1 MNLDEAVPDHRVEL
15 LQKWMAD
22 PKLMAQAGLAS
33 TAEGHE
39 GTFLAG
45 KTPANIMK
53 KRQESK
59 AKRDAAVTDT
69 SVANGTHSKKKKN
82 KKNNKKALV
91 KALEKL
97 TGHNHKHHNQHAYS
111 DWTVEK
117 LDAKISEVLAS
128 YKADLESAIN
138 DIESII
144 AMIPNEKIL
153 VTLKGHITKN
163 TQGVSRFIEKKQGFD
178 ETFMQIA
185 NGLYRYASSSS
196 ALKKINHKLVYPS
209 FFNWSTEL
217 AFLQKGYFV
226 HELLSI
232 LLIFLQRNNNIEDK
246 TSHIKDHL
254 HDTIHVTLKYK
265 SNIDRKFGQLKKM
278 KEALDAKAKVQRQEN
293 RLVNH
298 THLKNLRADI
308 EEELHPDSAFKL
320 GQPFED
326 Y

>member
-1 MNLDEAVPDHRVEL
+1 
-15 LQKWMAD
+15 MAY
-22 PKLMAQAGLAS
+22 PAALAS
-33 TAEGHE
+33 PAEGHE
-39 GTFLAG
+39 GTFLAA
-45 KTPANIMK
+45 KTPADIMK

-59 AKRDAAVTDT
+59 AKRDAVVTDT

-97 TGHNHKHHNQHAYS
+97 TGHNHKHNSQHAYS

-128 YKADLESAIN
+128 YKSDLESAIK
-138 DIESII
+138 DIASII
-144 AMIPNEKIL
+144 SMVPNEKIL
-153 VTLKGHITKN
+153 ETLKIHLTKT
-163 TQGVSRFIEKKQGFD
+163 TQNISRFIKKDQGFD
-178 ETFMQIA
+178 ETFVQIA
-185 NGLYRYASSSS
+185 NGLYKYVTTASV
-196 ALKKINHKLVYPS
+196 LKKINHKYTYPS
-209 FFNWSTEL
+209 YFHWSTEL
-217 AFLQKGYFV
+217 AILQKGFFI
-226 HELLSI
+226 HEMLSM

-298 THLKNLRADI
+298 AHLKNLRADI
-308 EEELHPDSAFKL
+308 EEELHHDSAFKL